1 MVWVIA
7 HFPEVLMTLGVLLL
21 VIEVA
26 VFGFATFILFFIGLA
41 VFLTG
46 LMMQFG
52 WLDVTM
58 NAALWSSALLS
69 LGLALILWKPLH
81 LLQNR
86 ASSQSSQSDFAQLTF
101 RLSGDV
107 DMASDDVVY
116 PYSGINWKVRSEKPL
131 KQGQIVRVVKTEVSI
146 FWVEA
151 VEADDAGQ
159 SEG

>member
-1 MVWVIA
+1 
-7 HFPEVLMTLGVLLL
+7 MTLGVLLL

-58 NAALWSSALLS
+58 NVALWSSALLS
-69 LGLALILWKPLH
+69 LGLALVLWKPLH

-86 ASSQSSQSDFAQLTF
+86 ASSQSPQSDFAQLTF

-116 PYSGINWKVRSEKPL
+116 PYSGIDWKVRSDKPL
-131 KQGQIVRVVKTEVSI
+131 RQGQMVRVVRTEVSV

-151 VEADDAGQ
+151 AEETPAAREQ
-159 SEG
+159 HENK